1 MKTCFMIVGALLLAG
16 CTPKKN
22 AGPLIDIATYKLE
35 IESWHQKRL
44 HELQGHNGWLNV
56 AGLFWLKEGINT
68 FGSGR
73 DNDIVFPEGR
83 IAERAGTFM
92 LKQGVVTA
100 DIPNGVL
107 ITSRGKVVD
116 HLMVFNPDSTRN
128 PTLSFDSLQWFII
141 KRDTKYGV
149 RLRDLDSE
157 ELKTFSG
164 IERFEVDPA
173 FRLTATFEK
182 TENRTI
188 PITNILGQTAA
199 QPSPGTLVFNL
210 DDKEYRID
218 AIDEGGEDLFIIF
231 GDATNTKETYG
242 AGRYLY
248 VKRPDASGSTVI
260 DFNKAYNPPC
270 AFTAFAT
277 CPIPPKQNVL
287 PIPVQAGEK
296 NYDLHN

>member
-1 MKTCFMIVGALLLAG
+1 MAFAVATRAE
-16 CTPKKN
+16 
-22 AGPLIDIATYKLE
+22 IDA
-35 IESWHQKRL
+35 WHQKRL
-44 HELQGHNGWLNV
+44 LELRGPQGWLNV
-56 AGLFWLKEGINT
+56 AGLFWLKEGINS
-68 FGSGR
+68 FGS
-73 DNDIVFPEGR
+73 DKSNDVVFPEGK
-83 IAERAGTFM
+83 IAERAGFFV
-92 LKQGVVTA
+92 LSNGVVST
-100 DIPNGVL
+100 DIARGAM
-107 ITSRGKVVD
+107 ITSKGKAVD
-116 HLMVFNPDSTRN
+116 HMVVFHPDSARN
-128 PTLSFDSLQWFII
+128 PTLSHDSLRWFII

-188 PITNILGQTAA
+188 PITNILGQTTA

-248 VKRPDASGSTVI
+248 VKRPDASGNTVI
-260 DFNKAYNPPC
+260 DFNRAYNPPC

-277 CPIPPKQNVL
+277 CPLPPKQNVL